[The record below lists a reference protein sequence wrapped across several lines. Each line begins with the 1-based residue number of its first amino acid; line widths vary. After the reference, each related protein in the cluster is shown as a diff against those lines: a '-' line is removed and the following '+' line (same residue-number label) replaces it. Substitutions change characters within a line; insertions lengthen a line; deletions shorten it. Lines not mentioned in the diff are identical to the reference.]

1 MFWNRDHGSTATL
14 TSKSGRTD
22 DRDLRALIHRATRDS
37 LDESDEHASLLS
49 TVRQEVACPF
59 MARLDG
65 EEVECIRL
73 EFPRNGYGLNAIC
86 KARGTTI
93 SVDISKLEWIEPL
106 PEGHRWIEAYFAW
119 RDLIA

>member
-1 MFWNRDHGSTATL
+1 MFWNREHGSTATL
-14 TSKSGRTD
+14 PSKSHHAD
-22 DRDLRALIHRATRDS
+22 EHHLRALIHRATRDS

-49 TVRQEVACPF
+49 TVRAEVVCPF
-59 MARLDG
+59 RARLNG

-73 EFPRNGYGLNAIC
+73 EFPRNGYGLNAVC

-93 SVDISKLEWIEPL
+93 GVDISKLECLEPL
-106 PEGHRWIEAYFAW
+106 PKGYQWIEAYFAW